1 MRGGGNIC
9 YNSRLRNA
17 QNCAFRENMIQ
28 IFKKYGKKYKKRAK
42 SLRKGLDR
50 DNAEQYNDEVCVK
63 VHFIFMH
70 ISNKTFSAT
79 TF

>member
-1 MRGGGNIC
+1 MYIHKIQWNTQRATE
-9 YNSRLRNA
+9 NS
-17 QNCAFRENMIQ
+17 
-28 IFKKYGKKYKKRAK
+28 KKYGKKYKKHPY

-50 DNAEQYNDEVCVK
+50 GIAEQYNDEVCVK
-63 VHFIFMH
+63 VHFVFMH